1 MNFIKRLNRENFI
14 FKLEFSNFMSNWL
27 YESYR
32 KIQNFS
38 SISLK
43 YCLLG
48 QKNTGTWGVS
58 ITIDNTIIKVI
69 LVGIQD
75 IVLILVIF

>member
-1 MNFIKRLNRENFI
+1 M
-14 FKLEFSNFMSNWL
+14 
-27 YESYR
+27 

-58 ITIDNTIIKVI
+58 ITIDNTIIQVI